1 MVDSAKMAIYLYPGK
16 ILADHLSI
24 KSHLRDAPRDT
35 HGATADYDDTALGT
49 GTLTVHPW
57 RAGPDCGKFIYLFM
71 MIWLTTTMQAK
82 CRFRKPHNC
91 GHFSMQQNRVC
102 SGLTLAL

>member
-57 RAGPDCGKFIYLFM
+57 RAGPDCGKLFITYRDSPVSAVF
-71 MIWLTTTMQAK
+71 WSPA
-82 CRFRKPHNC
+82 
-91 GHFSMQQNRVC
+91 NRTI
-102 SGLTLAL
+102 GKTALIEH

>member
-1 MVDSAKMAIYLYPGK
+1 MVDSAKMAIYPGK

-49 GTLTVHPW
+49 GTFTVHPW
-57 RAGPDCGKFIYLFM
+57 RAGPDCGKLLLLLIYM
-71 MIWLTTTMQAK
+71 
-82 CRFRKPHNC
+82 
-91 GHFSMQQNRVC
+91 
-102 SGLTLAL
+102 

>member
-57 RAGPDCGKFIYLFM
+57 RAGPDCGKLLCLLISLQNSAIFLPNLMTFCLNVILSYKTLF
-71 MIWLTTTMQAK
+71 
-82 CRFRKPHNC
+82 
-91 GHFSMQQNRVC
+91 
-102 SGLTLAL
+102 

>member
-16 ILADHLSI
+16 ILADYLSI

-57 RAGPDCGKFIYLFM
+57 RAGPDCGKLLLYFLY
-71 MIWLTTTMQAK
+71 K
-82 CRFRKPHNC
+82 V
-91 GHFSMQQNRVC
+91 GHF
-102 SGLTLAL
+102 L

>member
-1 MVDSAKMAIYLYPGK
+1 MWLIVPRWQSISIQAK

-57 RAGPDCGKFIYLFM
+57 RAGPDCGKLYYNSRKFDAPPSM
-71 MIWLTTTMQAK
+71 VTMAEQGFK
-82 CRFRKPHNC
+82 I
-91 GHFSMQQNRVC
+91 
-102 SGLTLAL
+102 

>member
-57 RAGPDCGKFIYLFM
+57 RAGPDCGKL
-71 MIWLTTTMQAK
+71 LLLLLDTTFLLLVGSKHGNQAT
-82 CRFRKPHNC
+82 FN
-91 GHFSMQQNRVC
+91 FS
-102 SGLTLAL
+102 SLDPTK

>member
-57 RAGPDCGKFIYLFM
+57 RAGPDCGKLLLLLSALRFFFLHMIKHFNNRIYD
-71 MIWLTTTMQAK
+71 
-82 CRFRKPHNC
+82 PHNRTNPK
-91 GHFSMQQNRVC
+91 SKW
-102 SGLTLAL
+102 

>member
-57 RAGPDCGKFIYLFM
+57 RAGPDCGKFIVCTNLKNRFYLRMEIYVLLIDFLNLSPL
-71 MIWLTTTMQAK
+71 IE
-82 CRFRKPHNC
+82 
-91 GHFSMQQNRVC
+91 
-102 SGLTLAL
+102 

>member
-16 ILADHLSI
+16 NIGRPSVN

-57 RAGPDCGKFIYLFM
+57 RAGPDCGKL
-71 MIWLTTTMQAK
+71 L
-82 CRFRKPHNC
+82 
-91 GHFSMQQNRVC
+91 
-102 SGLTLAL
+102 L

>member
-57 RAGPDCGKFIYLFM
+57 RAGPACGKLLYIRCKRQSKPNLHQ
-71 MIWLTTTMQAK
+71 WQSVHL
-82 CRFRKPHNC
+82 RFRPRLELQK
-91 GHFSMQQNRVC
+91 
-102 SGLTLAL
+102 

>member
-57 RAGPDCGKFIYLFM
+57 RAGPDCGKLLLLLCLLWFLHEKECSFYTHLFFCM
-71 MIWLTTTMQAK
+71 Y
-82 CRFRKPHNC
+82 
-91 GHFSMQQNRVC
+91 
-102 SGLTLAL
+102 

>member
-57 RAGPDCGKFIYLFM
+57 RAGPDCGKLLLLLLLSYDM
-71 MIWLTTTMQAK
+71 
-82 CRFRKPHNC
+82 
-91 GHFSMQQNRVC
+91 
-102 SGLTLAL
+102 

>member
-1 MVDSAKMAIYLYPGK
+1 MAIYLYPGK

-57 RAGPDCGKFIYLFM
+57 RAGPDCGKFIFIFRPHSEERQTDTSVQKQWSMDRGCFLFHQKM
-71 MIWLTTTMQAK
+71 VA
-82 CRFRKPHNC
+82 F
-91 GHFSMQQNRVC
+91 
-102 SGLTLAL
+102 

>member
-49 GTLTVHPW
+49 GTLTVH
-57 RAGPDCGKFIYLFM
+57 GEQVLTVENYYYYLIVRVVVM
-71 MIWLTTTMQAK
+71 SRKLELLLHTSYMQLPATTQA
-82 CRFRKPHNC
+82 
-91 GHFSMQQNRVC
+91 RV
-102 SGLTLAL
+102 A